1 MPVYSW
7 ACRHVRE
14 LHGPS
19 FSGLGPGWLVDLV
32 VQDSA
37 GQPLPLWLYSD
48 FIERLNQL
56 FPGLD
61 LEQIDV
67 AGSGPKDGDTVSL
80 SLLSVLMARR
90 LMAPIQV
97 ESVAV
102 ASTFRPDVESHLLQ
116 GHHHDLVG
124 ASLKLAVQMLVLSL
138 DHRGDDSELIRVQ
151 LVADVGKIAA
161 MANYLSRHAFTNAVV
176 AHAHQRGLALWLL
189 GVGRAE
195 WPILQLGTGNFSRL
209 VCSTACDADSMIAA
223 GICRQKVQT
232 NQILSRLGFPVPRQ
246 YRLSLSSD
254 QAKLQS
260 AVDSVGYPC
269 VVKPCD
275 AEQGRGV
282 TIGITNL
289 EALQQALERAQEH
302 TRSDLLVEQHVEGHY
317 HRMVVIAKQL
327 VRVLRLE
334 PPYLIGDGQGSVTQ
348 LLDQVSRSRMQEGA
362 EEYVSTPVKLDD
374 AVLATI
380 ADQGY
385 APDDILPAGVRV
397 VLSADLE
404 NRSNWIYGEWL
415 DRVHPSLAQMA
426 VAIAESLGISNLG
439 VDVISTDITRPLQLG
454 CTKLI
459 ELNAIQT
466 LNPRWAPV
474 FVDRLLPPERSCH
487 IPLHVVICVD
497 EADWPDRSWIE
508 RQLRLLPG
516 CSLAFPARLASQVDV
531 ENLSSQWTVV
541 PYSHPRE
548 PLMNRSLAGLLF
560 LLDWREFLASGLPA
574 AQGLVHVELLG
585 SLPARQAAQWQRF
598 CKSLPITNTRQG
610 PEGFV

>member
-37 GQPLPLWLYSD
+37 GQPLSLWLYSD
-48 FIERLNQL
+48 FIERLNKL

-61 LEQIDV
+61 LEKIDA
-67 AGSGPKDGDTVSL
+67 AGSGAKDGDRVSL

-90 LMAPIQV
+90 LMAPINL
-97 ESVAV
+97 ESFAV
-102 ASTFRPDVESHLLQ
+102 ASTFRPEVESHLLQ

-138 DHRGDDSELIRVQ
+138 DHRGDASELIRVQ
-151 LVADVGKIAA
+151 LVAEVGKLAA

-195 WPILQLGTGNFSRL
+195 WPILQLGTGNCSRL
-209 VCSTACDADSMIAA
+209 VCSTACDADSFIAA
-223 GICRQKVQT
+223 GICRQKFQT

-246 YRLSLSSD
+246 YRLSSSSD
-254 QAKLQS
+254 QAQLQS
-260 AVDSVGYPC
+260 AVDSIGYPC

-289 EALQQALERAQEH
+289 VGLQQALERAQAH
-302 TRSDLLVEQHVEGHY
+302 TRSDLLVEQHVEGAY

-334 PPYLIGDGQGSVTQ
+334 PPYLIGDGHGSVTQ
-348 LLDQVSRSRMQEGA
+348 LLDQANRSRLQEGA
-362 EEYVSTPVKLDD
+362 EDYVPRPVKLDD
-374 AVLATI
+374 TVLATI

-385 APDDILPAGVRV
+385 APDDILPNGARV

-404 NRSNWIYGEWL
+404 NRSNWIYSEWL
-415 DRVHPSLAQMA
+415 DRVHPSLALLA
-426 VAIAESLGISNLG
+426 VSISQTLAISNVG
-439 VDVISTDITRPLQLG
+439 VDIISTDITCPLQRG
-454 CTKLI
+454 CTKVI

-466 LNPRWAPV
+466 LNPRWAPI
-474 FVDRLLPPERSCH
+474 FVDRLLPPEQVCH
-487 IPLHVVICVD
+487 IPVRVVICVG
-497 EADWPDRSWIE
+497 EADWPDHSWIE
-508 RQLRLLPG
+508 GALKESPG
-516 CSLAFPARLASQVDV
+516 YTLAVPNRLASLADL
-531 ENLSSQWTVV
+531 EALSSDWSVIV
-541 PYSHPRE
+541 YGHPRE
-548 PLMNRSLAGLLF
+548 PLMNRSLSGLLF
-560 LLDWREFLASGLPA
+560 LLDWREFIRSGLPV
-574 AQGLVHVELLG
+574 AQGVERIDLRGTLTP
-585 SLPARQAAQWQRF
+585 SQAAQWRRF
-598 CKSLPITNTRQG
+598 SAALQVAGNHGAT
-610 PEGFV
+610 